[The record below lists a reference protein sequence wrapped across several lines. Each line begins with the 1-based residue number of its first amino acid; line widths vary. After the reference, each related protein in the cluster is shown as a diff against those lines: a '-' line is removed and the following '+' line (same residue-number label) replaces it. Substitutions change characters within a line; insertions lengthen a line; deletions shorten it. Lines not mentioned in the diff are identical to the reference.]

1 MRKRQH
7 LFSLT
12 LNKADISEFVKE
24 AQNID
29 EITLTDD
36 DNIEYNGKNS
46 VILKE
51 SILDSEDF
59 RCLIKDNNDKNI
71 EAFIKKWRIR

>member
-1 MRKRQH
+1 MRKRQY

-51 SILDSEDF
+51 VILDSEDF

-71 EAFIKKWRIR
+71 EAFIKKWRIW

>member
-51 SILDSEDF
+51 VILDSEDF

-71 EAFIKKWRIR
+71 EAFIKKWRIW

>member
-1 MRKRQH
+1 M
-7 LFSLT
+7 FSLT

-29 EITLTDD
+29 EISLTDD

-51 SILDSEDF
+51 AILDSEDF

-71 EAFIKKWRIR
+71 EAFIKKWRIW

>member
-51 SILDSEDF
+51 VILDSEDF

-71 EAFIKKWRIR
+71 ESFIKKWRIW